1 MTLRDTLRRSLALYL
16 FALACKIM
24 PATAV
29 ESLALQA
36 AAGVYRELTEQHERQ
51 RATVTQ

>member
-1 MTLRDTLRRSLALYL
+1 MTTIDHLRRSLALYL

-29 ESLALQA
+29 ESLAMQA

-51 RATVTQ
+51 RATVAR